1 MRNLTDLIFA
11 LEQADGIAI
20 DLMMDTLLEDPNIS
34 AVCRNVSDRIEEL
47 IRALEEIEEQK

>member
-11 LEQADGIAI
+11 LEQADGIAM
-20 DLMMDTLLEDPNIS
+20 DLMMDTLLEDPNTS

-47 IRALEEIEEQK
+47 IRALEEMT